1 MHPIES
7 ILIPVVKGI
16 DIPMQLMQPYDGKWN
31 TTDTKWYEDNP
42 DAVGDGS
49 NETAAADTTR
59 RALMALLM

>member
-1 MHPIES
+1 MN
-7 ILIPVVKGI
+7 L
-16 DIPMQLMQPYDGKWN
+16 PMNLMQPYDGKWN

-49 NETAAADTTR
+49 NETDAGATTR

>member
-1 MHPIES
+1 MR
-7 ILIPVVKGI
+7 
-16 DIPMQLMQPYDGKWN
+16 LMQPYDGKWN

-49 NETAAADTTR
+49 NETDVGTTTR